1 MSQNQNT
8 DVTIRKS
15 IEWID
20 FLMSIACFMFFYYQK
35 VTKKRCKFEVL
46 YVTGVGAV
54 SDLIK
59 IVAADVVPGQ
69 FTIEENGIKF
79 GWSRYFGWLVTCP
92 VLLIH
97 LSNLAG
103 KEVFDVRRMMK
114 VLVAYQLLMCSGATA
129 GMTSSTNVKWAFY
142 LSGVFWLMIIFRYG
156 KSIFSEA
163 ITVMPK
169 RAKPVLIRIAIIFY
183 GGWAGFAITWFF
195 GPEGIDAISSN
206 SAKASYA
213 IFDILTKNVYALH
226 GWYLRW
232 YILRKHNNP
241 NEFVEQE
248 NIKDENQP
256 KELKILLVEQD
267 EVFSYF
273 FYNMLIQH
281 GSKVDIARDIRE
293 IKAKTTK
300 EEDIQYDMILI
311 NHNLA
316 KSNNYQIMFEI
327 RKYLFMLPVIAYGR
341 NIPKTDMDN
350 RTATGIDDFLVA
362 PFPDNQVVKTI
373 TKWSRRVSVDPSIL
387 TNLNNIASSADKDT
401 INFNNNFKSLDNN
414 IVTNTST
421 QPDYHDISSKMNIL
435 VKELEFMKKHT
446 TNQTN
451 TLLQK
456 INEQDRVIMNFV
468 SNPFQQ
474 NDHSQQNN
482 QQFQQFSASKY
493 EYI

>member
-8 DVTIRKS
+8 DATIRKS

-20 FLMSIACFMFFYYQK
+20 FLMSVACFMFFYYQK
-35 VTKKRCKFEVL
+35 ITKKRCKFEVL

-54 SDLIK
+54 SDIIK

-69 FTIEENGIKF
+69 LTIAENGIKF

-114 VLVAYQLLMCSGATA
+114 ILVAYQLLMCSGATA
-129 GMTSSTNVKWAFY
+129 GMTTSTNVKWGFY

-163 ITVMPK
+163 IAVMPK

-183 GGWAGFAITWFF
+183 GGWAGFGITWFF
-195 GPEGIDAISSN
+195 GPEGINAISSD

-213 IFDILTKNVYALH
+213 ILDILTKNVYALH

-248 NIKDENQP
+248 NITDENQP

-273 FYNMLIQH
+273 FYNMLVQH
-281 GSKVDIARDIRE
+281 GSKVDIARDIHE

-300 EEDIQYDMILI
+300 EDIQYDMIII

-341 NIPKTDMDN
+341 NIPKIDIDN

-387 TNLNNIASSADKDT
+387 TNLNNITSSADKDT
-401 INFNNNFKSLDNN
+401 INFNNNFKSLDDN
-414 IVTNTST
+414 IATNIHTVPNYS
-421 QPDYHDISSKMNIL
+421 DICSKIDLL
-435 VKELEFMKKHT
+435 VKDLDDIKSQT

-451 TLLQK
+451 TMLQK
-456 INEQDRVIMNFV
+456 INQQDQIIMNFV
-468 SNPFQQ
+468 ANPFP
-474 NDHSQQNN
+474 QNN
-482 QQFQQFSASKY
+482 QTFPLNNQTFPQNNQFNY
-493 EYI
+493 DYI